1 MKINILCDNKQSWF
15 WDTSDSFIND
25 LKDKG
30 HEVNICKAEDE
41 LSKADISAFISCT
54 KIVSKEGLEK
64 SKSNIVCHPSD
75 LPKGRGFSPIAWEIL
90 KNSNLITFS
99 LFEADE
105 NVDNGKIYGKKELQL
120 SGTELNDEIKKKQG
134 EVTYSMILDYVD
146 KYPNNDSYIQEGE
159 PTYYDRR
166 TSDDSELDIKKS
178 IKEQFNIFRIVD
190 NNSYPA
196 FFRYKDEK
204 YILKIEKEKK

>member
-1 MKINILCDNKQSWF
+1 M
-15 WDTSDSFIND
+15 
-25 LKDKG
+25 
-30 HEVNICKAEDE
+30 
-41 LSKADISAFISCT
+41 SKFNVKTGIQ
-54 KIVSKEGLEK
+54 EK

-146 KYPNNDSYIQEGE
+146 KYPNNDPYIQEGE

-166 TSDDSELDIKKS
+166 TPDDSELDIKKS